1 MQSETASTPGVLDTY
16 GLTYAFTALLLVPGL
31 LIIDRLSIVLYSPAY
46 LAFISIPFVL
56 GPALVFA
63 LDSNDGPRTLAIR
76 SAVLAPLTALTGV
89 TFVFLAMIVIVL
101 PLSFWVMPVF
111 SEYLSALFVFMLVVV
126 TVPLVVSFLSRI
138 REGFSVSG
146 VVQMVVLV
154 LIGAVIAW
162 IVAMTLGTSDTL
174 DTFMRKDLVE
184 QFAAAFAWYLPAL
197 ALAAGLW
204 RRAGVV

>member
-1 MQSETASTPGVLDTY
+1 MTDETAITPRVLDTY

-31 LIIDRLSIVLYSPAY
+31 FVIDRLSIVMYSPAY
-46 LAFISIPFVL
+46 LAFMAIPFVL

-63 LDSNDGPRTLAIR
+63 LDSKDGPRTLAIR

-101 PLSFWVMPVF
+101 PLSFWIMPVF
-111 SEYLSALFVFMLVVV
+111 SEYLSAFFAFMLVVV
-126 TVPLVVSFLSRI
+126 SVPLVISLVSRI
-138 REGFSVSG
+138 REGFSPAG
-146 VVQMVVLV
+146 VLKMVALAIVAAIV
-154 LIGAVIAW
+154 AW
-162 IVAMTLGTSDTL
+162 IVAMTLSTGDTL
-174 DTFMRKDLVE
+174 DTFLRKDLVE

-204 RRAGVV
+204 RRSGVV

>member
-31 LIIDRLSIVLYSPAY
+31 FIIDRLSIVLYSPAY
-46 LAFISIPFVL
+46 LALISIPFVL

-63 LDSNDGPRTLAIR
+63 FDSNDGPRTIAIR

-89 TFVFLAMIVIVL
+89 AFVFLAMIVIVL

-126 TVPLVVSFLSRI
+126 TVPLVISLLSRI
-138 REGFSVSG
+138 REGLSISG
-146 VVQMVVLV
+146 VVKMVVLAAIV
-154 LIGAVIAW
+154 AVIAW

>member
-1 MQSETASTPGVLDTY
+1 MTRETASTPRVLDTY

-31 LIIDRLSIVLYSPAY
+31 FIIDRLSIVMYSPAY
-46 LAFISIPFVL
+46 LALMAVPFVL

-63 LDSNDGPRTLAIR
+63 LDSDDGPRTLAIR

-101 PLSFWVMPVF
+101 PLSFWIMPVF
-111 SEYLSALFVFMLVVV
+111 SDYLSTFFAFMLVVV
-126 TVPLVVSFLSRI
+126 SVPLVVSLLSRL
-138 REGFSVSG
+138 REGLSPAG
-146 VVQMVVLV
+146 VLKTVALALVV
-154 LIGAVIAW
+154 AVVAW

-174 DTFMRKDLVE
+174 DTFLRKDLVK